1 MPLKKEHVCKGLPE
15 DDSSTVADPSHSVTG
30 IPTPAQRS

>member
-15 DDSSTVADPSHSVTG
+15 DDSSTVGYFALSQG